1 MTDTAADTAAVAA
14 VRRLIR
20 EARFGALAT
29 LEPEG
34 GPYASLVA
42 IATDSEGRPTLLIS
56 RLARH
61 TRNISRDQRMSL
73 LVSAADAPDPLNA
86 PRASLTGR
94 IVPAPEAAVRTRY
107 IARHATAAG
116 YADFAD
122 FAFYRMEIEGA
133 HLVEGFGRIVDV
145 PGAALLTGWD
155 DAAELAEGHDGIV
168 THMNDDH
175 ADAVALYATVL
186 AGAPDGTP
194 NGTPNGT
201 WRMVALD
208 PEGFEV
214 ASAERVCRLEFSQRI
229 TSPAAARK
237 ELVALVHRA
246 RRESAA

>member
-1 MTDTAADTAAVAA
+1 MTDIAADTAAVAA

-42 IATDSEGRPTLLIS
+42 IATDPEGRPTLLIS

-107 IARHATAAG
+107 IARHPTAAG

-186 AGAPDGTP
+186 AGATGGATS
-194 NGTPNGT
+194 GA

-214 ASAERVCRLEFSQRI
+214 ASAERVCRIEFSQRI
-229 TSPAAARK
+229 ASPAAARK

-246 RRESAA
+246 RRDSAA